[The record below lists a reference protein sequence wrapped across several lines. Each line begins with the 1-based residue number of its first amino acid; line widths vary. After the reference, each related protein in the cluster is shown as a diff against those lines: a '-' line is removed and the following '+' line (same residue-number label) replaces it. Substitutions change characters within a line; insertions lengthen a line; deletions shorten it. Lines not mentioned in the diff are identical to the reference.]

1 MYTAIIILTKDRII
15 DQQVVLTTIVGRC
28 RVVETPFNNVVVIKG
43 KLNED
48 ERFHINEEIA
58 KSFKDSSIMYI
69 SNLNTQY
76 LENKVCY

>member
-1 MYTAIIILTKDRII
+1 MYTAIIILIKDRII

-48 ERFHINEEIA
+48 ERFHINEEMS